1 MTPVVVSYYPGS
13 GGNRLAR
20 MLAKYDWQTNPG
32 ASLHTGTRPTPSINY
47 ADRDIRPYP
56 TESTRIVHRT
66 NFVELTHCVNSD
78 MLSQH
83 FPGRR
88 VIKIKSEL
96 THSLSRYWTVT
107 GQQQFEQEIRKISQH
122 HAMNKVLAWHH
133 DYYNATGVDW
143 QADELY
149 NLESDSDEFCKF
161 MRQEM
166 QHSRSAEFDQYVFAW
181 QKFKRQ
187 SLTF

>member
-1 MTPVVVSYYPGS
+1 MTPVVISYYPGS
-13 GGNRLAR
+13 GGNRLAC
-20 MLAKYDWQTNPG
+20 MLANYDWQTNPG
-32 ASLHTGTRPTPSINY
+32 ASLHGGTRPTPSINY

-56 TESTRIVHRT
+56 TESTRIVRRT

-78 MLSQH
+78 LLTKH

-88 VIKIKSEL
+88 IIKIKSNL
-96 THSLSRYWTVT
+96 PHSLSRYWAVA
-107 GQQQFEQEIRKISQH
+107 GQYQFDQELTQH
-122 HAMNKVLAWHH
+122 HAMTKVLVWHH

-149 NLESDSDEFCKF
+149 DLESDSDEFCKF
-161 MRQEM
+161 MQQEM

>member
-20 MLAKYDWQTNPG
+20 MLAKYNWQTDPG
-32 ASLHTGTRPTPSINY
+32 SALHSGTRPTPSINY

-56 TESTRIVHRT
+56 TESTRIVRRT
-66 NFVELTHCVNSD
+66 NFIELTHCVNSD
-78 MLSQH
+78 MLLQH

-88 VIKIKSEL
+88 VIKIKNNL
-96 THSLSRYWTVT
+96 VHSLSRYWTVA
-107 GQQQFEQEIRKISQH
+107 GQYQFDQEISQH
-122 HAMNKVLAWHH
+122 HAMNKVLDWHYN
-133 DYYNATGVDW
+133 YYNSTGVDW
-143 QADELY
+143 QASELY
-149 NLESDSDEFCKF
+149 DLESGTDEFCEF
-161 MRQEM
+161 MQQEM
-166 QHSRSAEFDQYVFAW
+166 HHSCSAEFDQYAFTW

>member
-1 MTPVVVSYYPGS
+1 MTPVVISYYPGS

-20 MLAKYDWQTNPG
+20 MLAEYDWQTDPG
-32 ASLHTGTRPTPSINY
+32 TALHCGTQSTPRINY

-56 TESTRIVHRT
+56 TESTRIVRRT

-78 MLSQH
+78 MLLRH

-88 VIKIKSEL
+88 IVKIKSSL
-96 THSLSRYWTVT
+96 TRSLSRYWTVA
-107 GQQQFEQEIRKISQH
+107 GQYQFDQELTQH
-122 HAMNKVLAWHH
+122 HAITKVLAWHY

-149 NLESDSDEFCKF
+149 DLESGTDEFCRF
-161 MRQEM
+161 MQQEM
-166 QHSRSAEFDQYVFAW
+166 QHSRSEEFDQYVFAW
-181 QKFKRQ
+181 QKFKHL